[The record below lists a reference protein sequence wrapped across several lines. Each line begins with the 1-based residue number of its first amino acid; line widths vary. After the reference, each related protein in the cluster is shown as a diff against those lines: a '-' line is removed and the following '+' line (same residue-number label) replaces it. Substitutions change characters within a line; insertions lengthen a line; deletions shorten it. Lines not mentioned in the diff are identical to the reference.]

1 MSLIGSYVVKLSE
14 LCRILG
20 IKFPSN
26 VFVFVRK
33 TFIYF
38 LFHKI
43 LITFVLAAR
52 VSAWSNS
59 KTSAWRNVRGRRHGG
74 NVRVSGSGGKILE
87 GEEVGENVRER
98 RSGGKMSEGE
108 GVGENGRRRGNGGKW

>member
-38 LFHKI
+38 FFHKD
-43 LITFVLAAR
+43 LIRFVLAVRASAWSNSKTSAWRNVKGRNFVLAVR

-59 KTSAWRNVRGRRHGG
+59 KTSAWRNVRGR
-74 NVRVSGSGGKILE
+74 NFV
-87 GEEVGENVRER
+87 
-98 RSGGKMSEGE
+98 
-108 GVGENGRRRGNGGKW
+108 